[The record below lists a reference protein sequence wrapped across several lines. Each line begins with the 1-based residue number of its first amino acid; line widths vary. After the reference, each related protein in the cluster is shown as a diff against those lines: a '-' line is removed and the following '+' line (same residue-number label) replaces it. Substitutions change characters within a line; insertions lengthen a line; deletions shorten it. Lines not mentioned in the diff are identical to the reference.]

1 MLKSIIQCFTDSFLK
16 IKIENK
22 LNLFLVIIDRNIL
35 VYFNHTI
42 ANFLKRRRLY
52 KRNKKFALMKSL
64 YYKRESFS

>member
-1 MLKSIIQCFTDSFLK
+1 MLKSIIQCFSDGFLK
-16 IKIENK
+16 KKIENK
-22 LNLFLVIIDRNIL
+22 LILVLVILYRNIL
-35 VYFNHTI
+35 IYFNHTI